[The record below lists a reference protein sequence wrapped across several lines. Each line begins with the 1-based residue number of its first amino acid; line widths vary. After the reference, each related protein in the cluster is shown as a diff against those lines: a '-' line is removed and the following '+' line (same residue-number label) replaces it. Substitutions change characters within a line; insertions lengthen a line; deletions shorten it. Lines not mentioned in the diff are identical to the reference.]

1 MVRKYRVLL
10 QHLLDIL
17 ISVYQGK
24 CLGRIIKLSR
34 NQEGRSQGAVEK
46 SIQENSYLKIQM
58 EGISQHLYRL
68 DRWVLRE
75 VAGKIIWSQFIKS
88 PMSLRFQFC
97 PNAVLLKLHCAFKP
111 HRDYTVQS
119 LTHWVYNGACYSAF
133 LISPQVLLMLQ
144 VRGPHFK
151 QQTPKGN
158 SKDWRDFKA

>member
-34 NQEGRSQGAVEK
+34 NQEGRSQSAVKK

>member
-68 DRWVLRE
+68 DRWGLRE

-88 PMSLRFQFC
+88 LMSLRFQFF

-111 HRDYTVQS
+111 HRDFTVQS

-144 VRGPHFK
+144 VHGPHFK

>member
-34 NQEGRSQGAVEK
+34 NQEGRSQSAVKK

-68 DRWVLRE
+68 DRWGLRE

-88 PMSLRFQFC
+88 LMSLRFQFF

-111 HRDYTVQS
+111 HRDFTVQS

-144 VRGPHFK
+144 VHGPHFK

>member
-10 QHLLDIL
+10 QYLLDIL

-24 CLGRIIKLSR
+24 CLGRIIKLCR

-88 PMSLRFQFC
+88 PMSRRFQFC

-111 HRDYTVQS
+111 HRDFTVQS

-144 VRGPHFK
+144 VHGPHFK

>member
-88 PMSLRFQFC
+88 LMSLRFQFF

-111 HRDYTVQS
+111 HRDFTVQS

-144 VRGPHFK
+144 VHGPHFK